1 MKSSQFS
8 MFQRH
13 AFHTMLASALV
24 LGTTGHGIN
33 AHAATASNDATA
45 TVVAPIAIAAGST
58 LRFGSFSTSAAGQT
72 VTINAT
78 SGARTNSGTLLVTS
92 TTGRA
97 TFNVTGEGTLTYAI
111 TLPGNGVVTITTD
124 DGGSANEIMA
134 VSNFTSDPSGT
145 GALTAGAQTLG
156 VGATIT
162 TVSSQ
167 VAGSYT
173 GSFNVSVE
181 YN

>member
-1 MKSSQFS
+1 MKLERFS
-8 MFQRH
+8 TFKCH
-13 AFHTMLASALV
+13 AIHTMLACALV
-24 LGTTGHGIN
+24 LGMAGHGTDSQ
-33 AHAATASNDATA
+33 AATASNDATA

-58 LRFGSFSTSAAGQT
+58 LRFGSFSTAAAGQT
-72 VTINAT
+72 VSINAT
-78 SGARTNSGTLLVTS
+78 SGARTSSGALLVTS

-97 TFNVTGEGTLTYAI
+97 TFNVTGQGSLTYAI

-134 VSNFTSDPSGT
+134 VSNFVSDPSGT
-145 GALTAGAQTLG
+145 GTLTSGAQTLG

-167 VAGSYT
+167 VAGAYT
-173 GSFNVSVE
+173 GSFNVSVD

>member
-1 MKSSQFS
+1 MKSEHFS
-8 MFQRH
+8 TFKRR
-13 AFHTMLASALV
+13 ALHTTLASALV
-24 LGTTGHGIN
+24 LGMAGHGIN
-33 AHAATASNDATA
+33 SQAATTSNSATA
-45 TVVAPIAIAAGST
+45 TVVAPIAIAAGTT
-58 LRFGSFSTSAAGQT
+58 LRFGSFSTSAAAQT

-92 TTGRA
+92 TVGRA

-111 TLPGNGVVTITTD
+111 TLPTNGTVNITT
-124 DGGSANEIMA
+124 GTATAPETMA
-134 VSNFTSDPSGT
+134 VSNFISDPSGT

-162 TVSSQ
+162 TVASQ

-173 GSFNVSVE
+173 GSFNVSVD